1 MELYRQTSK
10 SIPQK
15 TVLLIL
21 EVLILCISYWI
32 LFNNGYQ
39 KLMSSFLDVNV
50 TGNKIRHTL
59 LFIFNCIVFMRMLI
73 TILYL
78 LRRKMPWEEAISIP
92 FAFAI
97 YYIGF
102 ALTGYKSGSPLGLTD
117 FLGILLF
124 ILGSGLNTIS
134 ELQRDKWKKL
144 PENKG
149 HLYTT
154 GLFKYS
160 VHINYFGDILW
171 VSAYALLTH
180 NWYSVIIPVWLFCFF
195 AFFNAPKLD
204 KYLATKYGN
213 EFEDY
218 RKKTKKLIPFL
229 Y

>member
-1 MELYRQTSK
+1 MDLYGEKSK

-15 TVLLIL
+15 TVLLVLEIIIL
-21 EVLILCISYWI
+21 GVSYWI
-32 LFNNGYQ
+32 LFGNGYR
-39 KLMSSFLDVNV
+39 KIMSSFTETFA
-50 TGNKIRHTL
+50 TGNNVRHII
-59 LFIFNCIVFMRMLI
+59 LFIFNCIVFLRILI
-73 TILYL
+73 TIFYL
-78 LRRKMPWEEAISIP
+78 LKRKMPWEEAISIP

-102 ALTGYKSGSPLGLTD
+102 ALLGYKSGNTIGIIDL
-117 FLGILLF
+117 LGILLF
-124 ILGSGLNTIS
+124 FLGSCLNTIS

-149 HLYTT
+149 HLYSA

-160 VHINYFGDILW
+160 MHINYFGDILW
-171 VSAYALLTH
+171 VSAYAILTR
-180 NWYSVIIPVWLFCFF
+180 NWYSVIIPLWLFCFF

-204 KYLATKYGN
+204 RYLASKYGK